1 MAAECRRPGA
11 RTLTRAG
18 EVVAIED
25 ADLLA
30 GLAIGDAVDADVR
43 MPGGDGAGDLLEVE
57 TVQLARRPIGRVDD
71 VVEREVRFD
80 LFLGEV
86 VAVLPPLLLLV
97 AIVPRL
103 ESDVVAE
110 LVGDTVGRA
119 SGRERGWQ

>member
-57 TVQLARRPIGRVDD
+57 TVQLARRPIGRVED

-86 VAVLPPLLLLV
+86 VAVDRKST
-97 AIVPRL
+97 RL
-103 ESDVVAE
+103 NS
-110 LVGDTVGRA
+110 
-119 SGRERGWQ
+119 SH